1 MIYGT
6 HNSGTGGKLVWWLR
20 PIGGIINLT
29 SKCQN
34 KSINEQL
41 ANGVRLFNLQIAY
54 VNGEW
59 RFTHGLAVYKENF
72 ITIIRLMKS
81 YATKANPIYFQLYYD
96 RCFWCKQRTD
106 KFIEL
111 IDLLRHN
118 YLEDDVFM
126 MFSPLIESTK
136 EVFQLGNV
144 YKPISS
150 VEHYWTL
157 SWSKHQNKLIDK
169 LPLPKYHAKKY
180 NKQYKDTCK
189 HDYLMLDFYNI

>member
-34 KSINEQL
+34 KSIAEQL
-41 ANGVRLFNLQIAY
+41 ADGVRLFNLQIAY

-59 RFTHGLAVYKENF
+59 RFTHGLAIYKENF
-72 ITIIRLMKS
+72 IQIIRLMKS
-81 YATKANPIYFQLYYD
+81 YATKENPIYFQLYYD
-96 RCFWCKQRTD
+96 RCFWCKQRHD

-111 IDLLRHN
+111 IDLLKHN
-118 YLEDDVFM
+118 YLEDEVFM
-126 MFSPLIESTK
+126 MFNPLIESTK
-136 EVFQLGNV
+136 ETFRLGNV
-144 YKPISS
+144 FKPISS

-157 SWSKHQNKLIDK
+157 SWSKHQPKFIDK

-180 NKQYKDTCK
+180 NKYYKDTCEHK
-189 HDYLMLDFYNI
+189 YLMLDFYNI